1 MFWQKGPG
9 VSIVSKALG
18 PTPDKFNEIPSD
30 HRPVIANITFDLK
43 SSSYP
48 ALKRLVG
55 VVQAVF
61 AFFRGILASIF
72 SGIGSLFFSS
82 SNTAAF
88 DAHFKDDVNYTYLK
102 QSPYFGLLLEADIT
116 PADLEGYFNGL
127 GKTLPALLEAKN
139 SHHSYKDTDA
149 QICEFFI
156 VWCALKKLNREKVA
170 EFNSFEIIPKNLLS
184 QLKLKMQRLGSNLP
198 QEAKVQ
204 RYFNEKM
211 KESWLHKSIAQ
222 ERSI

>member
-1 MFWQKGPG
+1 MQKDLVHPYADRGDSGYNPDPTVQLKYDYVFAKG
-9 VSIVSKALG
+9 SVVSIVSKAFG
-18 PTPDKFNEIPSD
+18 PTPDTFNEIPSD
-30 HRPVIANITFDLK
+30 HRPVVANITFDLN
-43 SSSYP
+43 SSAFP
-48 ALKRLVG
+48 VRVLKGLVG
-55 VVQAVF
+55 LVQTVF

-127 GKTLPALLEAKN
+127 GKTLPALLQAKN
-139 SHHSYKDTDA
+139 SQHDFKDTGA

-170 EFNSFEIIPKNLLS
+170 EFNSFNIP
-184 QLKLKMQRLGSNLP
+184 
-198 QEAKVQ
+198 
-204 RYFNEKM
+204 
-211 KESWLHKSIAQ
+211 
-222 ERSI
+222 